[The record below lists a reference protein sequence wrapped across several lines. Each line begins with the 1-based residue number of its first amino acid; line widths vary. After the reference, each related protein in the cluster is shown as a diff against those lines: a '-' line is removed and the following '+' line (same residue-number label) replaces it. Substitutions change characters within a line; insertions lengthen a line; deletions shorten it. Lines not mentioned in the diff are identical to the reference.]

1 MDKEEF
7 KRRVAEVAVIKEL
20 KPAKT
25 GAHNRFA
32 TEIVIEV
39 DEDGEEY
46 EVEREITE
54 NPTLGFA
61 LVSLKPVDRPCAWSC
76 GKIVTD
82 QVLEARVVTTPHKHI
97 RTRCANCSMYKSPL
111 DGKFVDSYQFGRDL
125 YMLKYAKNK

>member
-25 GAHNRFA
+25 AEHNRFA

-46 EVEREITE
+46 EVEREITD
-54 NPTLGFA
+54 NPTLGF
-61 LVSLKPVDRPCAWSC
+61 VIVELKPVDRPCVWSC

-82 QVLEARVVTTPHKHI
+82 QKIESRLAISPHPHYRARCT
-97 RTRCANCSMYKSPL
+97 NCSMYISPK
-111 DGKFVDSYQFGRDL
+111 DGTFVDSYQYGRDL
-125 YMLKYAKNK
+125 YAVKYGKDK